1 MVHIASVW
9 VPFTSESKEAIAH
22 YPEIIKE
29 MRLALQECGRRL
41 GQYVSR
47 RDRARGQAKRREV
60 FNLYLE
66 EVAASVEGILGGTQP
81 QFRDALRAISK
92 KRTELADMVEGDEG
106 DGAAESL
113 EESSRVLIV
122 ERERPSDV
130 DVEMAADSSDDADE
144 REPEQARLELE

>member
-1 MVHIASVW
+1 MQS
-9 VPFTSESKEAIAH
+9 
-22 YPEIIKE
+22 
-29 MRLALQECGRRL
+29 CGRRL

-92 KRTELADMVEGDEG
+92 KRTELADMVEGEDG

-122 ERERPSDV
+122 ERDR
-130 DVEMAADSSDDADE
+130 AADDAGAAAADTTDGADE
-144 REPEQARLELE
+144 REPEQATLELE